1 MFNKLIDE
9 RRDEI
14 LELSTQ
20 KKQLKNRI
28 IARVK
33 KRMKKVLVILM
44 MYLAF

>member
-1 MFNKLIDE
+1 MFNKLINE

-14 LELSTQ
+14 LELST
-20 KKQLKNRI
+20 KKI